1 MKNETELPMVA
12 EPTTI
17 LKLAGDGYTLSV
29 TAETVAAKEAL
40 LAAAGAVTEVA
51 DDNQVAVAQFQI
63 RHLAAFRNTVEKS
76 RLEVKRPIID
86 LGKKIDEAAAGFA
99 GAIVLEETRLK
110 KLVARHAEEVML
122 EKRRAEAEERRK
134 FEEARKAK
142 EDAERAAAEAQRA
155 QEAAAATSSV
165 SILDAIKAKQAA
177 RDAQEAADRAAVEK
191 QAALADRMA
200 SSAAVASVRDVA
212 GVRFEPEFEVI
223 DMALFYA
230 NHPELCEITVKRRE
244 TIALLKTLDLQNES
258 LRAACELAGL
268 RVTLKPVVSTR

>member
-12 EPTTI
+12 EPTAI

-40 LAAAGAVTEVA
+40 LAAAGAVTEVTA
-51 DDNQVAVAQFQI
+51 DNQVAVAQFQI

-99 GAIVLEETRLK
+99 GAIVLEETRIK

-165 SILDAIKAKQAA
+165 SILDSIKAKQAA
-177 RDAQEAADRAAVEK
+177 REAQEAADRAAVEK

-212 GVRFEPEFEVI
+212 GVRFEPDFEVI
-223 DMALFYA
+223 DAALLLETR
-230 NHPELCEITVKRRE
+230 PDLCEITVKRRE
-244 TIALLKTLDLQNES
+244 TLAWLKTLDLSSE
-258 LRAACELAGL
+258 LLAPKCERLGL
-268 RVTLKPVVSTR
+268 KVTLKPVVSTR

>member
-1 MKNETELPMVA
+1 MNTEIPMVA
-12 EPTTI
+12 EPTAI

-29 TAETVAAKEAL
+29 TAETVAHKASL
-40 LAAAGAVTEVA
+40 LAAAGAVTEVT

-86 LGKKIDEAAAGFA
+86 LGKKIDEAAQSFA
-99 GAIVLEETRLK
+99 GEIVLEETRIK
-110 KLVARHAEEVML
+110 KLVARHAEEVAA

-177 RDAQEAADRAAVEK
+177 REAQEAAARAAVEK
-191 QAALADRMA
+191 QVALADRMA

-212 GVRFEPEFEVI
+212 GVRFEPDFEVI
-223 DMALFYA
+223 DIDKFFSE
-230 NHPELCEITVKRRE
+230 NPTLCDLTVRRRE
-244 TIALLKTLDLQNES
+244 TIAWLKS
-258 LRAACELAGL
+258 LRDGGVDIESIEIGL
-268 RVTLKPVVSTR
+268 KITLKPVVSTR